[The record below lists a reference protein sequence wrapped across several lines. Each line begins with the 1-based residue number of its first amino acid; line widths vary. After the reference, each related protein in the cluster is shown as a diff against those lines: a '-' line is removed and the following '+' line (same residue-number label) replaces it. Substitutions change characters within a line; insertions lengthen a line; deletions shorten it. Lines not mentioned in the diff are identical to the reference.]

1 MAHPYKQK
9 YNNFNGPGHQSPAN
23 NIVRGAWELIKLG
36 GKHGKK
42 VWRFIKDQTIP
53 ITTRNIKNPS
63 KGQKWK
69 FNPKAVRNYAFGTA
83 YTKGSDLLDNYN
95 QVKKDN
101 TRVKQSEYFKNIENI
116 TKPRPLNIDTTGL
129 GFDEDFNYIKK

>member
-1 MAHPYKQK
+1 MAHPYKQ
-9 YNNFNGPGHQSPAN
+9 HRSPLNSYACLIN
-23 NIVRGAWELIKLG
+23 PKKCLFKGAQ
-36 GKHGKK
+36 K
-42 VWRFIKDQTIP
+42 VWTFVKDQTIP

-83 YTKGSDLLDNYN
+83 YTKGSDFLDSYN

-101 TRVKQSEYFKNIENI
+101 TQVKQGENYKIIEDLTN
-116 TKPRPLNIDTTGL
+116 KERNLKIDTAAMREIINKKKKLGL
-129 GFDEDFNYIKK
+129 